1 MSEEGDSGK
10 KAGGSG
16 RRRAAFK
23 RDWTKG
29 SIIGNL
35 VGLAWPMMITDGLNM
50 MGPTIDMIW
59 VGKLGA
65 VAIAGVGVSGM
76 AVGLV
81 NSARRGLSTGTR
93 AMVARFVGAGDE
105 AGARHVAQQA
115 FVISFGFA
123 AFLAAIG
130 IFLAEPILKLL
141 GLEADVVREGAA
153 YMRIMFIGSLFM
165 SLRIM
170 TETVMES
177 SGDAVT
183 PMRVAMFFRFFHV
196 ALAPFLI
203 FGWWIFPRLGVSG
216 AALTNVF
223 SQSLG
228 AAIGLWFLFSGRTW
242 LRLTLRG
249 FRLDPSMIWRIVK
262 IGVPAT
268 ITGMERSLA
277 NLVMVG
283 LIVPFGTLAV
293 AAHSLCRRIGSFLHM
308 PTTGLGMASGVLA
321 GQNLGAGQP
330 ERAERTGWQAVGLVT
345 VVMLIASVATLFW
358 AEGMVKIFNAE
369 PGLVEIAATF
379 LMIQIVGYMV
389 FGLAAAL
396 AQCLNGVGDTMIT
409 MLVTLVAMW
418 GVEVPLAFFLSRY
431 TDLGVYGV
439 RWAMVIA
446 LVLRALTYAI
456 YFRMGRWKRKTV

>member
-10 KAGGSG
+10 RAGGSG
-16 RRRAAFK
+16 RRGAAFK

-50 MGPTIDMIW
+50 MGPTIDMVW
-59 VGKLGA
+59 VGRLGA
-65 VAIAGVGVSGM
+65 AAIAGVGVSGM

-105 AGARHVAQQA
+105 EGAKHVAQQA

-123 AFLAAIG
+123 AFLATVG
-130 IFLAEPILKLL
+130 FFLAEPILTLF

-153 YMRIMFIGSLFM
+153 YMRIMFVGSLFM

-170 TETVMES
+170 AETIMEA

-196 ALAPFLI
+196 ALCPFLI
-203 FGWWIFPRLGVSG
+203 FGWWLFPRLGVTG
-216 AALTNVF
+216 AAMTNVI

-228 AAIGLWFLFSGRTW
+228 ATIGLWFLFSGRTR
-242 LRLTLRG
+242 LQLTLSG
-249 FRLDPSMIWRIVK
+249 FRLDANMIWRLVK
-262 IGVPAT
+262 IGIPAS

-283 LIVPFGTLAV
+283 LIAPFGTLAV
-293 AAHSLCRRIGSFLHM
+293 AAHSLCRRIEAFVHM
-308 PTTGLGMASGVLA
+308 PSQGLGMAGGVLA
-321 GQNLGAGQP
+321 GQNLGAKQP
-330 ERAERTGWQAVGLVT
+330 GRSERTGWLAVGLVT
-345 VVMLIASVATLFW
+345 AIMFIASLATLFW
-358 AEGMVKIFNAE
+358 AGGMVRIFNSE
-369 PGLVEIAATF
+369 PGLVEIASTF
-379 LMIQIVGYMV
+379 LKIQIVGYMA

-409 MLVTLVAMW
+409 MLVTLITMW
-418 GVEVPLAFFLSRY
+418 GVQVPLGYLLPRSAN
-431 TDLGVYGV
+431 LGVYGV

-446 LVLRALTYAI
+446 LVVRAFTYAT
-456 YFRMGRWKRKTV
+456 YFRMGRWKSKKV